1 MPCAKQVFGVLDSPE
16 YSGATTGVY
25 RPVIHEG
32 KDEHRTLSGDGTS
45 VDLLHGFIPAAV
57 SAPPTGPMQVTLE
70 KTQDKHWSML
80 LSKCMP
86 SDVCA
91 PFLVLPILFF
101 LPGLDWFFV
110 VLGFGCVVHHCLCS
124 RFRFTQLILKDLNG
138 FLGGPVWQTAMP
150 NLVLLLLKGNVSKVL
165 NILSH

>member
-1 MPCAKQVFGVLDSPE
+1 MKLLLLLAFSFLCGHTTFSCMPCAKQVFGVLDSPE

-32 KDEHRTLSGDGTS
+32 KDEHRTLPGDGTS
-45 VDLLHGFIPAAV
+45 VDLLHGFIPATV

-70 KTQDKHWSML
+70 KTQDKRWSML

-91 PFLVLPILFF
+91 PFLVLPISFCSVLVGSLLSWGLAVLFIT
-101 LPGLDWFFV
+101 V
-110 VLGFGCVVHHCLCS
+110 CVLGSDS
-124 RFRFTQLILKDLNG
+124 RSR
-138 FLGGPVWQTAMP
+138 
-150 NLVLLLLKGNVSKVL
+150 S
-165 NILSH
+165 